1 MYKELKRDV
10 MAAVFDCRAN
20 VMLAN
25 KTLQTVDDAEEMVRV
40 AVFLVALPRW
50 KKASHFRPHRPGNGS
65 LANRSVLSA
74 NVW

>member
-20 VMLAN
+20 FMLAN

-40 AVFLVALPRW
+40 AVFLVALLR
-50 KKASHFRPHRPGNGS
+50 
-65 LANRSVLSA
+65 
-74 NVW
+74 

>member
-40 AVFLVALPRW
+40 AVFLVALPR
-50 KKASHFRPHRPGNGS
+50 
-65 LANRSVLSA
+65 
-74 NVW
+74 